1 LEREENRVSFAGQVA
16 AAVVVFALAQSV
28 PAPRKGG
35 NPEAA
40 KVKNPVAASVES
52 AAAGRRAYLRLCVR
66 CHGPEG
72 KGDGEAATGGPPSD
86 LTGSRWTFGSTDGD
100 LFSVIHDGTSQDMAG
115 YAERM
120 SDTDIWNVVNYIRTL
135 SRQP

>member
-1 LEREENRVSFAGQVA
+1 VSFAGQVA
-16 AAVVVFALAQSV
+16 AAVVVVSFAQSAV
-28 PAPRKGG
+28 PAPKKGG

-40 KVKNPVAASVES
+40 RVKNPVAASAES
-52 AAAGRRAYLRLCVR
+52 AAAGRRVYVRLCIR

-72 KGDGEAATGGPPSD
+72 RGDGEAAAGATPSD
-86 LTGSRWTFGSTDGD
+86 LTAVPGTYGSSDGD

-135 SRQP
+135 PRAP